1 MEKIW
6 SKKNRKESPA
16 GKKSLAKNFGKKP
29 LKKQG
34 GELIL
39 SELEKELM
47 LEKVGS
53 EEAGGK
59 AEADEIE
66 FSEFVPESNAADFRL
81 NVLSSEE
88 NSGSQNFGEPL
99 ELEMQNAPGS
109 REAGAGAGGIAYDAP
124 NYSAGY
130 KQAKDYA
137 LIEERQT
144 GAAQAGQNADSEIS
158 RAIAVRHEPAILF
171 SGEQKPISI
180 RGWQR
185 MMEEPAAG
193 INKSR
198 GTGGAETAERDYQ
211 PREIAERKSRSRLPF
226 QQ

>member
-6 SKKNRKESPA
+6 SKKSKKESPA
-16 GKKSLAKNFGKKP
+16 RKKSLAKNFGKKP

-39 SELEKELM
+39 SELERELV
-47 LEKVGS
+47 LEK
-53 EEAGGK
+53 AGGK
-59 AEADEIE
+59 AEADEIK

-88 NSGSQNFGEPL
+88 KPGSQNFGEPL

-109 REAGAGAGGIAYDAP
+109 RETGAGAGGIAYDAP

-158 RAIAVRHEPAILF
+158 RAIAMRHEPTMLF

-185 MMEEPAAG
+185 MMEEPVAG

-198 GTGGAETAERDYQ
+198 GAGGAETAERDYQ